1 MFPVLEPV
9 TEVSCEPV
17 VTQDCRNESVQVPYI
32 KEVQQCDEVTFD
44 ECQDVQRSVPVDICK
59 RRRFNEDSIFLSRG
73 KVFRKEGE
81 IRRKTLFRKPFNLDT
96 QKKNSTSQQTSSSS
110 PSSANRPSTVNNPQ
124 TTTETNTDNS
134 DNSNNETSE
143 DFELN
148 L

>member
-124 TTTETNTDNS
+124 TTTETS
-134 DNSNNETSE
+134 DNSNNETPE
-143 DFELN
+143 DFELY